1 MVALH
6 RPAVAARLFAAPLVA
21 LAALLALTGCSG
33 GGQSALPNA
42 ADLLNRSA
50 AAMASVRS
58 ADVDVQVDPS
68 LSTVPIRS
76 ATGTLTAAGQATGKA
91 TVAEAGSTAEF
102 NFVITGD
109 SLYLKGPTGPY
120 RQLPLALAASV
131 YDPTAL
137 FDPQRGLPAL
147 LRSAA
152 ASSPSTE
159 ATEEVNG
166 GPTYRVKANLDP
178 RLVASVVPGLLDTQN
193 PLPATLWLDRE
204 TSRLVKAQIQMPGE
218 QGAPPAPVTVALS
231 HFDQPVS
238 INPPA

>member
-1 MVALH
+1 MVVLH
-6 RPAVAARLFAAPLVA
+6 RPAVAARLFAAPLAA
-21 LAALLALTGCSG
+21 LAALLALTGCS

-76 ATGTLTAAGQATGKA
+76 AAGTLTAGGQAAGKA

-102 NFVITGD
+102 NFVITGH

-137 FDPQRGLPAL
+137 LDPRRGLPAL

-152 ASSPSTE
+152 ASSPTTE
-159 ATEEVNG
+159 ATEDVP

-178 RLVASVVPGLLDTQN
+178 RLVASVVPGLLDAQD
-193 PLPATLWLDRE
+193 PIPATLWLDQK

-218 QGAPPAPVTVALS
+218 QGAPPASVTLALS